1 MDGCDAMKNDP
12 ISKDQLADDLSALLG
27 AATLNL
33 DPTISVD
40 LGMAQRLVDILRQS
54 ASGEP
59 SEEQVEAARKELPID
74 GDLLGVWDGAI
85 KRALQAAGIQSRQA
99 GGDIGE
105 VIAGLERLSKRWPE
119 QVLPRAIALLRLQ
132 AEMEAELTVSDETL
146 SPDDQ
151 ATIDRGWE
159 KHAAAKP
166 HQSPTDD
173 AIRSAVKLNS
183 TPDRHCTVFK
193 GTEIT
198 GYTLTD
204 EGIAELRKLFGGAPV
219 AVTEEMVVKA
229 ILTYHAYDG
238 DWWKVLTEALSL
250 RGVPEGWQPIETAP
264 KDMTVI
270 VGLDED
276 ENVHVTW
283 YFAPSSQ
290 TYDWLR
296 NRKSG
301 HSLYWKPKW
310 WVPLHPDTPSAKS
323 DAARRAAPQPVS
335 A

>member
-219 AVTEEMVVKA
+219 AVTDEMVRIAMDAWAETACEGFKKLPA
-229 ILTYHAYDG
+229 MRAAL
-238 DWWKVLTEALSL
+238 EAVAPFL
-250 RGVPEGWQPIETAP
+250 RGVPEGWKLVPKKPTPEMIAAGREMSGQPVYEESEAKNIWD
-264 KDMTVI
+264 DMFT
-270 VGLDED
+270 
-276 ENVHVTW
+276 
-283 YFAPSSQ
+283 
-290 TYDWLR
+290 
-296 NRKSG
+296 
-301 HSLYWKPKW
+301 
-310 WVPLHPDTPSAKS
+310 
-323 DAARRAAPQPVS
+323 AAPQPGVTP
-335 A
+335 

>member
-1 MDGCDAMKNDP
+1 MDGCDAMKSDP

-219 AVTEEMVVKA
+219 ADEMVKALQFYADRKNHLKVINLVDEDGVKCGTSTPMREDCGEKA
-229 ILTYHAYDG
+229 RG
-238 DWWKVLTEALSL
+238 ALSM
-250 RGVPEGWQPIETAP
+250 RGVPEGWKITRDSGQCFRVDTPNGCAYIAADSDSWAAQCFYRFIEATGVAAP
-264 KDMTVI
+264 KP
-270 VGLDED
+270 GG
-276 ENVHVTW
+276 
-283 YFAPSSQ
+283 A
-290 TYDWLR
+290 
-296 NRKSG
+296 
-301 HSLYWKPKW
+301 
-310 WVPLHPDTPSAKS
+310 
-323 DAARRAAPQPVS
+323 
-335 A
+335 